1 RVSVEV
7 DGKAVTTLQTGEVFG
22 EIAPLR
28 HLPRTATVRSMAETT
43 LLVLDGDQFV
53 AAVASHTSS
62 ADAARAMVAGR
73 LAGIGRT
80 RRGRGH

>member
-1 RVSVEV
+1 MSIEV
-7 DGKAVTTLQTGEVFG
+7 DGIVVTTLHTGDVFG
-22 EIAPLR
+22 EIAALR
-28 HLPRTATVRSMAETT
+28 HLPRTATVRSTTETA

-62 ADAARAMVAGR
+62 ADSADAMVAGR
-73 LAGIGRT
+73 LAGIGRA